1 MVESGH
7 GTVGDYI
14 SGLWLQVGRLGV
26 WRQCNK
32 ADGERRGSE

>member
-14 SGLWLQVGRLGV
+14 SGLWLQVGRLVSVEAGQQSG
-26 WRQCNK
+26 W
-32 ADGERRGSE
+32 